1 MLRERASVHAVHWW
15 LCTQE
20 RAGLLLSDLSQTA
33 WHNQRRHRCRNLLRI
48 QVARYASSSRQ
59 NRRYPSSRVFGL
71 PATSVAKDLCVSAIF
86 WTIGVII
93 TEVPFAKHA
102 CGIAI
107 VLEDLTHGD
116 FVFA

>member
-1 MLRERASVHAVHWW
+1 MP
-15 LCTQE
+15 
-20 RAGLLLSDLSQTA
+20 
-33 WHNQRRHRCRNLLRI
+33 
-48 QVARYASSSRQ
+48 VAPVKIGVIPVVGCLAYS
-59 NRRYPSSRVFGL
+59 
-71 PATSVAKDLCVSAIF
+71 ATSVAKDLCVSAIF